1 MDNVPQWIVI
11 AHLVRPQGRRGEVL
25 ADILTDFPARFS
37 DRREL
42 MLLDAGG
49 VPLRAISLEGHW
61 LHKGRVVLKFS
72 GCDSISDAE
81 ALRGLDVAISREQ
94 RAPLDA
100 DSAYISDLI
109 GCCVV
114 LPDGAE
120 AGKIVA
126 VDRETDTPLLVLETS
141 SGDEVLVPF
150 AKAYLRQ
157 INLETK
163 RIVMDLPEGLLDIN
177 SSSSSAEEN

>member
-1 MDNVPQWIVI
+1 MNNVPQWIVI

-25 ADILTDFPARFS
+25 ADILTDFPERFS

-49 VPLRAISLEGHW
+49 RPLRAVSLEAHW
-61 LHKGRVVLKFS
+61 LHKGRVVLKFA

-94 RAPLDA
+94 RVPLDA
-100 DSAYISDLI
+100 DSVYISDLI

-126 VDRETDTPLLVLETS
+126 VDRETTDAPLLVLETGRS
-141 SGDEVLVPF
+141 DQVLVPF
-150 AKAYLRQ
+150 AKSYLRQ
-157 INLETK
+157 INLET
-163 RIVMDLPEGLLDIN
+163 RQIVMDLPEGLLDVN
-177 SSSSSAEEN
+177 SSSSAEEN